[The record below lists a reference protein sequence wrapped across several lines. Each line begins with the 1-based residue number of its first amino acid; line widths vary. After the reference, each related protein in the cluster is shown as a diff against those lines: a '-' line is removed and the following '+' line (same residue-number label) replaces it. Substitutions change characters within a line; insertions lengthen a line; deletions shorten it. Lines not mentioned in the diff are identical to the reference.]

1 MLYVQYDNVI
11 WIGVDIPLFP
21 EQVTVDLNQV
31 GDVIGGD
38 VCVAGNGSGYI

>member
-1 MLYVQYDNVI
+1 M
-11 WIGVDIPLFP
+11 GVDIPLFP

-38 VCVAGNGSGYI
+38 VCVADEEPKIVHVELSGLLSHT